1 MGSVCPSSG
10 ILRGLVTIGL
20 AALAAVS
27 IFALCS
33 ADAATGKPVDG
44 EPLTDTQA
52 ARSVLERRFRRLD
65 GPDTSLSALSGDI
78 TILHFWASWC
88 APCRDELP
96 ALQGF
101 HDAHRA
107 ALIKDGIRFVTIS
120 NDFRAD
126 EAQRMLEKSGL
137 SLPVLMDP
145 RQTVNL
151 ALTGQRTLP
160 FTLAVHPDGSIHI
173 LARGPLDWSSPD
185 MLESLRASVAGQ
197 KF

>member
-96 ALQGF
+96 ALQAF
-101 HDAHRA
+101 QDAQGA
-107 ALIKDGIRFVTIS
+107 ALAQEGVRIVTIS

-126 EAQRMLEKSGL
+126 DAQRMLEKSGL
-137 SLPVLMDP
+137 SLPVLLDS
-145 RQTVNL
+145 RQTINL
-151 ALTGQRTLP
+151 ALAGQRTLP
-160 FTLAVHPDGSIHI
+160 LTLAILPDGSIHI
-173 LARGPLDWSSPD
+173 LARGPMNWSSPD
-185 MLESLRASVAGQ
+185 MLESLRASVAGR